1 MDHPVKVNPRTT
13 VELDSFTLVGI
24 QRTIIQKDEI
34 DPQTGQ
40 IGKAYEEYYGKQ
52 LHDKIPNRLHPMRT
66 HCLYFGYSNAQNWQ
80 EMKYNMVLGEIVSD
94 ATNVPEGMV
103 SVQVPAHRF
112 CRFDCGPGSI
122 PGVVI
127 DAWQSLCQLTPEDFG
142 GVRTHDYELEVY
154 PEDQFDKNN
163 LKFLLYIG
171 IQ

>member
-1 MDHPVKVNPRTT
+1 MDHTHKTNPRTT
-13 VELDSFTLVGI
+13 VELASFTLVGV

-40 IGKAYEEYYGKQ
+40 IGKTYEEYYGKQ

-66 HCLYFGYSNAQNWQ
+66 YCLYYGYSNAQNWQ
-80 EMKYNMVLGEIVSD
+80 EMKYTMVLGEIVSD
-94 ATNVPEGMV
+94 ASNVPEGMV

-112 CRFDCGPGSI
+112 CRFDCGPGPI

-127 DAWQSLCQLTPEDFG
+127 DAWQSLCKLTPEDFG

-154 PEDQFDKNN
+154 PEDQIDKNN
-163 LKFLLYIG
+163 MKFQLFIG
-171 IQ
+171 IS